1 MTKEIF
7 KTIESYQTVIIHR
20 HERPDLDAIG
30 SQMGLKLILKALYPN
45 KNIYAVGDINT
56 MSYHAVM
63 DEISEDTY
71 KDALVIIT
79 DVSVAHM
86 VSDKR
91 YTYAKEIII
100 IDHHQNAPTVEHV
113 TRAYIDSSFNSACEM
128 IIDMCMTQAI
138 EIPTLAA
145 TYLYGG
151 MVTDSGRFLYLKE
164 GSRTFKLA
172 SYVCQFNPDIKD
184 MYDYLYTED
193 LEKRI
198 TKNIFQTFET
208 TKHMVAYRINTQSL
222 IQSTGLEFQAI
233 SRGMVNLM
241 SGIKEIRIWVSFSED
256 ENGAYVCE
264 MRSRHIEIVDIAKA
278 FGGGGHANACGA
290 TLKNLEDVHKML
302 DMLDERNKQ

>member
-1 MTKEIF
+1 MIKEIF
-7 KTIESYQTVIIHR
+7 KTIEAYQTIVIHR

-30 SQMGLKLILKALYPN
+30 SQIGLTHILKDLYPN
-45 KNIYAVGDINT
+45 KDIYAVGDINA

-63 DEISEDTY
+63 DDISEDTY
-71 KDALVIIT
+71 KEALVIIT
-79 DVSVAHM
+79 DVSVSHM

-91 YTYAKEIII
+91 YALAKDIIV
-100 IDHHQNAPTVEHV
+100 IDHHQNAPTVEHISI
-113 TRAYIDSSFNSACEM
+113 AYVDASFNSACEM
-128 IIDMCMTQAI
+128 IIDMCMTQTI

-164 GSRTFKLA
+164 SVRTFKLA
-172 SYVCQFNPDIKD
+172 SYVCQFHPDIKD
-184 MYDYLYTED
+184 VYDYLYTED
-193 LEKRI
+193 LEKRLV
-198 TKNIFQTFET
+198 KNTFQTFQT
-208 TKHMVAYRINTQSL
+208 TPNKVAYRMNSQSL

-241 SGIKEIRIWVSFSED
+241 AGIKEIRIWVSFSED

-290 TLKNLEDVHKML
+290 TLKHLEDVHKML
-302 DMLDERNKQ
+302 DLLDERNKQ

>member
-1 MTKEIF
+1 MIKEIF
-7 KTIESYQTVIIHR
+7 KTIESYQTIVIHR

-30 SQMGLKLILKALYPN
+30 SQVGLKLILKERYPN
-45 KNIYAVGDINT
+45 KDIYAVGDINA

-63 DEISEDTY
+63 DDISDDTY
-71 KDALVIIT
+71 KDALVIII
-79 DVSVAHM
+79 DVSVSHM

-91 YTYAKEIII
+91 YALAKEIII
-100 IDHHQNAPTVEHV
+100 IDHHQNAPTVENISL
-113 TRAYIDSSFNSACEM
+113 AYVDASFNSACEM
-128 IIDMCMTQAI
+128 IVDMCMTESI
-138 EIPTLAA
+138 DIPTLAA

-164 GSRTFKLA
+164 SVRTFKLA
-172 SYVCQFNPDIKD
+172 SYVCQFHPDIKD

-193 LEKRI
+193 LEKRLV
-198 TKNIFQTFET
+198 KNTFQAFQTT
-208 TKHMVAYRINTQSL
+208 TNKVAYRINSQSL
-222 IQSTGLEFQAI
+222 IQSTGLDFQAI

-278 FGGGGHANACGA
+278 FGGGGHAHACGA
-290 TLKNLEDVHKML
+290 TLNNLEDVHKML
-302 DMLDERNKQ
+302 DMLDERNQQ

>member
-30 SQMGLKLILKALYPN
+30 SQVGLKHVLKSVYPN
-45 KNIYAVGDINT
+45 KDIYAVGDINS

-63 DEISEDTY
+63 DEVSEDIY

-86 VSDKR
+86 VSDQR
-91 YTYAKEIII
+91 YTHAKDIIV
-100 IDHHQNAPTVEHV
+100 IDHHQNAPTVEHISL
-113 TRAYIDSSFNSACEM
+113 AYIDSSFNSACEM
-128 IIDMCMTQAI
+128 IIDMCMKEEV

-193 LEKRI
+193 LEKRLI
-198 TKNIFQTFET
+198 KNTFQTFQT
-208 TKHMVAYRINTQSL
+208 TQHQVAYRINSQTL
-222 IQSTGLEFQAI
+222 IKSTGLEFQAI

-278 FGGGGHANACGA
+278 FGGGGHAHACGA
-290 TLKNLEDVHKML
+290 TLNNLEDVHKML